1 MTHPNVVKA
10 AMITESILLSAP
22 YKSPEDKAPPRRI
35 PSAIATIEQKI
46 IRTKKLTRTLKFV
59 SFSIFD
65 RFEGVSPILQY
76 QWKNSN
82 VLNTQRISS
91 NLDSS

>member
-65 RFEGVSPILQY
+65 RFEGVSPIFAISVEDLKRSQHS
-76 QWKNSN
+76 KNKF
-82 VLNTQRISS
+82 IP
-91 NLDSS
+91 